1 MNGEITFGI
10 LCLLVVIWHE
20 YSWWRK
26 RDWRRSF
33 GKITG
38 AEERKRRG
46 KNRNSISYHPVI
58 EYEISTGVSQFSS
71 KYGSSI
77 KPKINSQTRITIS
90 PDEQKA
96 EQVYTYQSLAFHHL
110 STHPCPSLH
119 IQGSRPL
126 IKMNSGLSSHSYQ
139 LLSRSALQS

>member
-10 LCLLVVIWHE
+10 LCLLAVIWHE

-96 EQVYTYQSLAFHHL
+96 EQYTLTNRWLF
-110 STHPCPSLH
+110 T
-119 IQGSRPL
+119 IFPL
-126 IKMNSGLSSHSYQ
+126 ILALVFISKGAD
-139 LLSRSALQS
+139 LLSK